1 MFLSGIVCT
10 SEGTAG
16 YDAGEDCSRESKAIT
31 SSERPEVKDWGMG
44 KLIGGY
50 TVRKWL
56 AHLHNLGNMHSVEF
70 ITKYV
75 LMAEYLLFEKNTQ
88 IVYWITC
95 LAVHLTVARHLGCK
109 CAWNRQ
115 VGRLLLKAHVHTTL
129 RVDSAW
135 RWD

>member
-70 ITKYV
+70 ITKYI

-88 IVYWITC
+88 IVY
-95 LAVHLTVARHLGCK
+95 
-109 CAWNRQ
+109 
-115 VGRLLLKAHVHTTL
+115 
-129 RVDSAW
+129 
-135 RWD
+135 